1 MHTETVAPNAYPV
14 LLRRLLFLAK
24 IYVTLKPAVN
34 DPQGRT
40 VLAGLKSLG
49 FTSVKE
55 VRAGKYIE
63 ISVQGPSRNEAS
75 TQVTKMC
82 EKLLANPVLE
92 EYSFELEDLN

>member
-1 MHTETVAPNAYPV
+1 M
-14 LLRRLLFLAK
+14 FLAK

-63 ISVQGPSRNEAS
+63 ITVQVPTRNEAS

>member
-1 MHTETVAPNAYPV
+1 MHTETEAPSAYHV

-24 IYVTLKPAVN
+24 VYVTLKPAVN

-63 ISVQGPSRNEAS
+63 VTVQGSSRIEAKA
-75 TQVTKMC
+75 QVIEMC

-92 EYSFELEDLN
+92 EYSFELEDLA

>member
-1 MHTETVAPNAYPV
+1 MHTETEAPSAYPV
-14 LLRRLLFLAK
+14 RLRRLLFLAK
-24 IYVTLKPAVN
+24 VYVTLKPAVN

-63 ISVQGPSRNEAS
+63 ITVQGSSRKEAA

-82 EKLLANPVLE
+82 EKLLASPVLE
-92 EYSFELEDLN
+92 EYSFELEDLA